1 MIKKIF
7 AGLFAVVILL
17 CAVGCGTYSE
27 AGKEA
32 DSSTSI
38 VSDDTESQPSDGET
52 DQTDTTESGDES
64 DDGSGESDST
74 HSDDGSGDGA
84 DTSEQEGGSDDSGS
98 EGESQPE
105 RPDTSNM
112 KKILFLGNSH
122 AKDTYMA
129 LPEIFRAEGYTDY
142 TFGLAYYG
150 QQDIANHASHIE
162 NNSAVYTYFLSKP
175 DVQSGKIKT
184 PNGKTD
190 GNYNLVTFES
200 ILTDQEWDIVFI
212 QVCMRDVVLSDD
224 VYASSRQ
231 TVVNFIRSKAPDAKI
246 GTSCSWL
253 APYSD
258 DPNASPGKWA
268 NIAVAYNNYGTT
280 TADHYNR
287 HCNVMKDNIVK
298 DATYCLNIDVCTPV
312 FYANQVLGISSDV
325 LYRDVAHMSQFGRG
339 LVSYSFFAQY
349 TGAEIE
355 EIKLDSLS
363 GYVAPSGTNALTLT
377 VEQKNIIKASANYT
391 FNSPWAGSSAE

>member
-1 MIKKIF
+1 MIKKVF
-7 AGLFAVVILL
+7 ASLFAVVILL

-27 AGKEA
+27 VGKKA
-32 DSSTSI
+32 DSSTSMI
-38 VSDDTESQPSDGET
+38 SDDSGSQPSDDGT

-64 DDGSGESDST
+64 G
-74 HSDDGSGDGA
+74 DGSGDGS
-84 DTSEQEGGSDDSGS
+84 DTSEQGDGSDDSGS
-98 EGESQPE
+98 EDGDKIE

-150 QQDIANHASHIE
+150 QQDIADHASYIG
-162 NNSAVYTYFLSKP
+162 NDSAVYTYFLSKP
-175 DVQSGKIKT
+175 DVQNGKIRT

-280 TADHYNR
+280 PADHCNR
-287 HCNVMKDNIVK
+287 HCKVMKDNIVK

-312 FYANQVLGISSDV
+312 FYANQVLEISSDV

-377 VEQKNIIKASANYT
+377 VEQKNIIKASANYA
-391 FNSPWAGSSAE
+391 FNSPWTVPSAE